1 MQSFLALRNG
11 SSTIAEDCPVVET
24 RSQLTCSHSHVW
36 AHELQC
42 MHRFPDS
49 WIAATLNTTT
59 NFTSGLAKSY
69 KTLTNNIVPASLA
82 VPSSQ

>member
-1 MQSFLALRNG
+1 M
-11 SSTIAEDCPVVET
+11 ET
-24 RSQLTCSHSHVW
+24 RSQLTCSHAHAC

-69 KTLTNNIVPASLA
+69 KTLTNNIMPASLA

>member
-1 MQSFLALRNG
+1 MRRFLALRNG
-11 SSTIAEDCPVVET
+11 SSTIAEDCLFVDT
-24 RSQLTCSHSHVW
+24 RFQLTYSHLLVY

-59 NFTSGLAKSY
+59 NFTDGLAKSY
-69 KTLTNNIVPASLA
+69 KTLTSNVVPASLA
-82 VPSSQ
+82 VSNSK

>member
-1 MQSFLALRNG
+1 
-11 SSTIAEDCPVVET
+11 
-24 RSQLTCSHSHVW
+24 
-36 AHELQC
+36 

-59 NFTSGLAKSY
+59 NFTSGLAKNY
-69 KTLTNNIVPASLA
+69 QTLTNNIVPASLA

>member
-1 MQSFLALRNG
+1 MRSFLALHNG
-11 SSTIAEDCPVVET
+11 SSTIAENCLFVDT
-24 RSQLTCSHSHVW
+24 RYQLTYSHLLVY